1 MRCWL
6 AISNQMKA
14 AGFSWNEARLSL
26 TLLLLLCAC
35 SPQSASISSVLPAS
49 STPRLSVPE
58 TSIPQTH
65 TMSPVVKTT
74 LTPVP
79 ASCNKTRGKF
89 ENIEVPNTPLTYPL
103 KVKVYF
109 PPCYIDQPDKPYPYI
124 IMIHGMTYKY
134 DQWDRLGADE
144 AADEFISSGEAP
156 PFLIFMPYEEQT
168 TGNLYEDGFGDAITS
183 GLVPYAEKNYP
194 VCKERS
200 CRAIGGL
207 SRGAGWAV
215 HIGLSKPQV
224 FGSIGAHSLPVFNGD
239 LPAAPRWLATIPQD
253 EMPRVYID
261 IGIADGGMSPAI
273 RFEQILTDYNVPHE
287 WYINNGEHTEEYW
300 ASHVKE
306 YLRWYAKG
314 WQPEIPPVI
323 LP

>member
-1 MRCWL
+1 
-6 AISNQMKA
+6 MKA
-14 AGFSWNEARLSL
+14 VGFRWNEARLSL
-26 TLLLLLCAC
+26 ALLLLLCAC
-35 SPQSASISSVLPAS
+35 SSQSASTSSVLPAS
-49 STPRLSVPE
+49 TTPRLSEPE
-58 TSIPQTH
+58 TSIPQTK

-74 LTPVP
+74 LTPTP
-79 ASCNKTRGKF
+79 ASCNRTGGKF
-89 ENIEVPNTPLTYPL
+89 ENIEVPNTSLTYPL

-109 PPCYIDQPDKPYPYI
+109 PPCYTDQPDKPYPYI
-124 IMIHGMTYKY
+124 VMIHGMTYKN

-156 PFLIFMPYEEQT
+156 PFLIFLPYEEQT

-183 GLVPYAEKNYP
+183 GLVLYVEKNYP

-287 WYINNGEHTEEYW
+287 WYINNGEHTEGYW
-300 ASHVKE
+300 SSHVKE

-314 WQPEIPPVI
+314 WQPEVPPVI